1 MTPSEVLRELHE
13 SIQRQ
18 KRLLNRLRLLEA
30 IRIGQVADNMTDEQW
45 RELDANAED

>member
-30 IRIGQVADNMTDEQW
+30 IRIGELADKITDEQW
-45 RELDANAED
+45 RELDANADD